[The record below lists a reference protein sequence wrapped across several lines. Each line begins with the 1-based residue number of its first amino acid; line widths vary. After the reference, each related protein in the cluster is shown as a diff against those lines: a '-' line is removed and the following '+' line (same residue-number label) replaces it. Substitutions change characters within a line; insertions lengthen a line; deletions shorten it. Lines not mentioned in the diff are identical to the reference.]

1 MTKTT
6 VLAVVMLLAA
16 SMTQVQANPVLND
29 EAQEIAALNQIATTY
44 VEKGKWD
51 AFSENL
57 VVALESEYDGVKSAA
72 LGMIIRYGDQLDVEN
87 AVFDVMKIY
96 RNHDNEKMQRM
107 ALVALGQMDNDWAI
121 DFLERAERFEKSPVL
136 RQTIRAVV
144 KDYHERHTS

>member
-6 VLAVVMLLAA
+6 VLTVALLLVA
-16 SMTQVQANPVLND
+16 SMAQVQANPVLID
-29 EAQEIAALNQIATTY
+29 EMQEIAALNNNATTF
-44 VEKGKWD
+44 VEQGKWD

-57 VVALESEYDGVKSAA
+57 VIAIQSEYDGVKSAA
-72 LGMIIRYGDQLDVEN
+72 LGMIIRYGDQLHVER

-107 ALVALGQMDNDWAI
+107 ALVALGQMNNDWAI
-121 DFLERAERFEKSPVL
+121 NFLERAERFEKSPVL

-144 KDYHERHTS
+144 KDYNERHAS